1 MVGLFIDDEV
11 RGLMRREAENDRAAG
26 RIAGL
31 IVAVIVLL
39 VIGGFIWWLW
49 PSKSVEAPHV
59 PPPPPAVTTPHVPV
73 KVENVQS
80 YST

>member
-26 RIAGL
+26 RLAGL
-31 IVAVIVLL
+31 ILAVFVLL

-49 PSKSVEAPHV
+49 PSKTVEAPHE
-59 PPPPPAVTTPHVPV
+59 PPAVVEPVTPHVPI
-73 KVENVQS
+73 KVDNVQS
-80 YST
+80 YAT

>member
-31 IVAVIVLL
+31 IMAVIVLA
-39 VIGGFIWWLW
+39 VIFGLIWWFW
-49 PSKSVEAPHV
+49 PSKTVEVPHE
-59 PPPPPAVTTPHVPV
+59 PPAVITPHVPV

-80 YST
+80 YAT